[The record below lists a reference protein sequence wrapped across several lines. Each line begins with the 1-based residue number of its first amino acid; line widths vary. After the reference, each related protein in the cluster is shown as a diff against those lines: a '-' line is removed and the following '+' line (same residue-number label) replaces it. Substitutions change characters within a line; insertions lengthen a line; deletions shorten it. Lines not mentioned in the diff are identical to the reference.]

1 MPLEHSVGPFAK
13 FVNRKIA
20 QICAYLCYF
29 CDKNVTNTMKLS
41 IHLKPKSTGEYYVF
55 ISLSHQSKRVLISTP
70 YIIGAESVK
79 DGKITNKAKYAEI
92 YNKELLRYEERLG
105 YIVAPELLDL
115 ATIKE
120 IITNTRKEDVTVVE
134 FFSAA
139 EEHVKKIAQNPARKG
154 TARVYLCDLKVFQK
168 YIGRSKLYTF
178 EMTRKIMQDYIK
190 HMQDSGCKPSTIQN
204 KMGTL
209 KTLFYAVRDEYN
221 DYDTGVLNVKNDP
234 FRKLELPQV
243 LISPGDKALSVDDL
257 REIINIRLQ
266 KRAGYNINVLSRA
279 LDYFLLSFYLL
290 GINPI
295 DMYNLQIGQYKDGRI
310 VYSRSKTKRRAG
322 GSEISIPVC
331 AQAEEIINRHRG
343 KGEMLLDM
351 QEHYGTANAVVS
363 MVSRNLFTL
372 YEMLDLQID
381 KDNFTW
387 YSARHTWASIA
398 ANDCHFSDAEVARAL
413 NHQSEHKVT
422 RGYIRP
428 DWSLLDRMNEAVL
441 AVVFEKKAETDESA
455 PA

>member
-1 MPLEHSVGPFAK
+1 
-13 FVNRKIA
+13 
-20 QICAYLCYF
+20 
-29 CDKNVTNTMKLS
+29 MKLS

-120 IITNTRKEDVTVVE
+120 IITNTRKDDVTVVE

-139 EEHVKKIAQNPARKG
+139 EAHIALIAQNPARVR
-154 TARVYLCDLKVFQK
+154 TANTYRYTLQSFRQ
-168 YIGRSKLYTF
+168 YIGRDKLYTF
-178 EMTRKIMQDYIK
+178 ELTRKMFQDYIK
-190 HMQDSGCKPSTIQN
+190 TMADKRKKATTIN
-204 KMGTL
+204 NNINIIKV
-209 KTLFYAVRDEYN
+209 LFYAVRDEYN
-221 DYDTGVLNVKNDP
+221 DYDSGVLNVKNDP
-234 FRKLELPQV
+234 FKKLELPQV
-243 LISPGDKALSVDDL
+243 LHNAGDKALSVDDIRKVVNAELKKGKGYRLSVL
-257 REIINIRLQ
+257 R
-266 KRAGYNINVLSRA
+266 RAH
-279 LDYFLLSFYLL
+279 DYFLLSFYLL
-290 GINPI
+290 GINSV
-295 DMYNLQIGQYKDGRI
+295 DLYNLKKSQYKDGRI
-310 VYSRSKTKRRAG
+310 TYTRSKTKRRAG
-322 GSEISIPVC
+322 GAEISIPVC
-331 AQAEEIINRHRG
+331 AEAVAIMERHKGRG
-343 KGEMLLDM
+343 ETLLDM
-351 QEHYGTANAVVS
+351 QEHYNTPNAVVN
-363 MVSRNLFTL
+363 MVSRNLFKL
-372 YEMLDLQID
+372 YTMLHLQIN

-428 DWSLLDRMNEAVL
+428 DWSLLDRMNDAVL
-441 AVVFEKKAETDESA
+441 AVVFEKKAEEDESA